1 MQHVAVLERTRKKVL
16 WNHIRYKIRCV
27 TNMNMSQIACT
38 KWHNTNKMAEFTN
51 DFNKVFGNIDYWFRI
66 NVLSLN
72 LERNIFTILD

>member
-1 MQHVAVLERTRKKVL
+1 
-16 WNHIRYKIRCV
+16 
-27 TNMNMSQIACT
+27 MSQIACT

-51 DFNKVFGNIDYWFRI
+51 DFYKVFGNIDYWFRI

>member
-1 MQHVAVLERTRKKVL
+1 
-16 WNHIRYKIRCV
+16 
-27 TNMNMSQIACT
+27 MSQIACT

-72 LERNIFTILD
+72 LERNIFTNLD